1 MRHLKFQLPTMVI
14 FAAYIILLSLAGM
27 ANIWINY
34 IGKGSIWDIYAVV
47 EPFWVLCSAV
57 AVTVCSSMRRLVM
70 VIIVL
75 LFLDSFVDKCAM
87 GDGAW
92 WGGPPLLVMWKWNAP
107 DCHKL
112 IHEYWAATWSI
123 QVPLRCVAMARVV
136 SDGWTGQCFMIA
148 LGLNIIW
155 FTAPQDVLFLFVWSG
170 IYDSRHPYF
179 TYMPP
184 EGFWNPWNMLL
195 LRVPIGVG
203 IGALLIRAAK
213 NAGIRRDTA

>member
-1 MRHLKFQLPTMVI
+1 MG
-14 FAAYIILLSLAGM
+14 AAV

-34 IGKGSIWDIYAVV
+34 LGKGSVWDIYTVV
-47 EPFWVLCSAV
+47 EPFWVLCSIV
-57 AVTVCSSMRRLVM
+57 VVTICASMRRLVIA
-70 VIIVL
+70 IIVL

-112 IHEYWAATWSI
+112 IHDYWAATWTI
-123 QVPLRCVAMARVV
+123 QVPLRCVAMARMV
-136 SDGWTGQCFMIA
+136 SGGWTKQCFMIA
-148 LGLNIIW
+148 LGLNVIW
-155 FTAPQDVLFLFVWSG
+155 FTAPQDVLFNFVWSG
-170 IYDSRHPYF
+170 PFDIHYPYF

-184 EGFWNPWNMLL
+184 QGFWNLWNMLI

-203 IGALLIRAAK
+203 VGALLIRAAK
-213 NAGIRRDTA
+213 NAVIRRDAA